1 MISCSHWGMFDRPV
15 HYIRNFQAALTRYQ
29 PSNQGVA
36 EAIRNLQGPANA
48 CNSFYQ
54 QYNFGKLD

>member
-1 MISCSHWGMFDRPV
+1 MFDRPV